1 MKKRKSQ
8 EKMNSLSQRVNR
20 VKDSI
25 ESKETIESTKK
36 IHQKKSESKGIGNVF
51 SLVISSKENNLKG

>member
-36 IHQKKSESKGIGNVF
+36 IHQKKSESKGIGNV
-51 SLVISSKENNLKG
+51 LA